1 MFKALTIHYS
11 PLTKKMQR
19 SKKIEMLH
27 FSLLT
32 TDHCLVKDLQSLIT
46 SSLRPHTGFN
56 LLGPGFHLCF
66 S

>member
-27 FSLLT
+27 FSLLNMT
-32 TDHCLVKDLQSLIT
+32 IAWSKICNH
-46 SSLRPHTGFN
+46 
-56 LLGPGFHLCF
+56 
-66 S
+66 